1 MKPSE
6 SQITEPTSHLSYG
19 ASVILPVLNEEF
31 HLAHAVNAILSQ
43 DFAGPMEVIL
53 AIGPS
58 KDRTQVIA
66 EELRAHDS
74 RVVLIDNPTGRTAA
88 GLNRAIEHSRYPI
101 IVRVDGHAEIPQDY
115 ISLAVEIL
123 KTTGAVNVGGVM
135 AAVGV
140 TKFEGAVA
148 QAMRSPLGVG
158 ASRFHTGGEAGSV
171 DTVYLGVFLR
181 SALVAVGGFDEKFT
195 RAQDWELNYRLRNAG
210 GIVYFDP
217 RLHVTYR
224 PRQSI
229 RALAKQ
235 YFEYGRWRHV
245 VIRRHQGTVN
255 LRYLAPPFALLGT
268 LISLICGTLLSP
280 YFLIPAS
287 IYLIFLVLASL
298 RIGRSM
304 AEILR
309 LPLILI
315 TMHMSWGA
323 GYLTSPRSLGS
334 LVPEL

>member
-6 SQITEPTSHLSYG
+6 SQTTFKSHLPNG

-43 DFAGPMEVIL
+43 DYAGPMEVIL

-58 KDRTQVIA
+58 KDRTQIIA
-66 EELRAHDS
+66 EELRTKDP
-74 RVVLIDNPTGRTAA
+74 RVVLVANPSGGTAA
-88 GLNRAIEHSRYPI
+88 GLNLAIEESRYPV
-101 IVRVDGHAEIPQDY
+101 IVRVDGHAEIPENY

-123 KTTGAVNVGGVM
+123 NRTGAVNVGGVM
-135 AAVGV
+135 GAEGV
-140 TKFEGAVA
+140 TKFERAVA
-148 QAMRSPLGVG
+148 RAMRSPFGVG

-181 SALVAVGGFDEKFT
+181 SALIAVGGFDERFT
-195 RAQDWELNYRLRNAG
+195 RAQDWELNYRLRQAG
-210 GIVYFDP
+210 GLVYFDP

-224 PRQSI
+224 PRPNLKTLS
-229 RALAKQ
+229 KQ

-255 LRYLAPPFALLGT
+255 FRYLAPPFALVGT
-268 LISLICGTLLSP
+268 VLSLFFGALFSPICFIP
-280 YFLIPAS
+280 AAVYFLF
-287 IYLIFLVLASL
+287 LIGASL
-298 RIGRSM
+298 LIGRNIG
-304 AEILR
+304 EYLR
-309 LPLILI
+309 LPWILL

-323 GYLTSPRSLGS
+323 GYVNSSPS
-334 LVPEL
+334 LVPEE